1 MATKRK
7 KTTIRAGQTVQRQP
21 DYEKWFIE
29 QVEQGLKEARAG
41 KTIDHQTIAKKWAS
55 KRAVHRT
62 TTQKPRE

>member
-7 KTTIRAGQTVQRQP
+7 KTTIRAGQTVQRQL

-41 KTIDHQTIAKKWAS
+41 KTIDHQAIAKKWAS